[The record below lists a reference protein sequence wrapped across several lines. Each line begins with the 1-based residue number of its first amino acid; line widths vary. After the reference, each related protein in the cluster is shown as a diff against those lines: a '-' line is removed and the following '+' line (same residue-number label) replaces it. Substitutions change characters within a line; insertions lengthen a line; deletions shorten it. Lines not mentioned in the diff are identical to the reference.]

1 MLICNKATPRRK
13 TRPPGS
19 TDGASEQQHHT
30 VEGALLPANILSNHH
45 RSKTR
50 QNAFRDSN
58 VAGDRRGRQ
67 E

>member
-1 MLICNKATPRRK
+1 LQQSNATTKNPSA
-13 TRPPGS
+13 GV
-19 TDGASEQQHHT
+19 TDGASEQQHHA
-30 VEGALLPANILSNHH
+30 VEGALLPANILTNHH

-50 QNAFRDSN
+50 QNTFRDSN

>member
-19 TDGASEQQHHT
+19 TDGASEQQHA
-30 VEGALLPANILSNHH
+30 VEGALLPANILTNHD